1 MILPFGRRRGRVL
14 ARLTAVALATT
25 LAGSAAA
32 TALADS
38 PTPSDASRLAAV
50 ATPDR
55 GTAASGTVYN
65 TPFFFVLDGVER
77 DGSLFMYA
85 PDRTGN
91 FGPRDKIFDGDDIGD
106 FKYLKAA
113 AQVDND
119 KDGYGD
125 ATYYWMNDGK
135 LSFTYT
141 DADGMVKTRRIGG
154 GWQTYSKVL
163 SPGNVAGAKDS
174 DILAV
179 DKAGVLWL
187 YLARPDGTVTPRVR
201 VGAGWGGY
209 TQLAGQGD
217 LTGDGRADLVAR
229 DKAGVLWLYKG
240 TGNATSPFAARKKIG
255 GGWNGY
261 NYLHSSGDV
270 NRDGIADLLARA
282 GNGTL
287 YIYRGTGKESAPYA
301 KPVKAHGSFGS
312 YRLMF

>member
-1 MILPFGRRRGRVL
+1 MILPFGRRRGRTL
-14 ARLTAVALATT
+14 ARLAAVALATT
-25 LAGSAAA
+25 LAGSTAA

-38 PTPSDASRLAAV
+38 PAPSDASRLTAV
-50 ATPDR
+50 ATPEH
-55 GTAASGTVYN
+55 GKAAAGTVYN

-106 FKYLKAA
+106 FKHLKAA

-125 ATYYWMNDGK
+125 ATYYWMNNGA
-135 LSFTYT
+135 LSYTYT
-141 DADGMVKTRRIGG
+141 DADGMVKTRTIGG
-154 GWQTYSKVL
+154 GWQIYSKVL
-163 SPGNVAGAKDS
+163 SPGTVGGAKES

-179 DKAGVLWL
+179 DKAGVLWV
-187 YLARPDGTVTPRVR
+187 YLARPDGTVTPRIR

-217 LTGDGRADLVAR
+217 LTGDGRADIVAK

-240 TGNATSPFAARKKIG
+240 TGNPKAPFASRKKIG

-287 YIYRGTGKESAPYA
+287 YIHQGTGKESAPYA